1 MKQNFWILLI
11 ILACSA
17 VACKS
22 GQKKDGN
29 MEKETVLKI
38 ETSMGDIK
46 VKLYNET
53 PKHRDNFIK
62 LAKDGTYNG
71 TLFHRVIKDFMVQA
85 GDPESKNAPKGKM
98 LGSGDVG
105 YTVPAEF
112 VYPKYFHKKGA
123 LSAARQ
129 GDEVNPKKE
138 SSGCQFYIV
147 TGKVFNDSTLLNME
161 QQKNQNKV
169 TEAFNALAQKHM
181 KEIYKM
187 RKANDQDGLY
197 ALQDTLFIQA
207 EAEAAK
213 QPDFHFTP
221 EQIKAYTTVGGTPH
235 LDGEYTVFGEV
246 VEGMDIVDKIEQ
258 VKTDRSDRPEED
270 VKIINVSVI
279 E

>member
-246 VEGMDIVDKIEQ
+246 VEGMDIVEKIQQ